1 MRWFLWNVIAFVTVL
16 SLPFL
21 LLFAWILFLQADKT
35 GSHSKWRRTLGWL
48 SLTSGSGLFV
58 VTLAVLF
65 TQNCHID
72 QGDWSCVSR
81 WESFTRVVVRSSPLL
96 ILLGVLGYR
105 KTRVLMVL
113 CVLAIAFD
121 CVMYDMTR

>member
-1 MRWFLWNVIAFVTVL
+1 MHWFLWNA
-16 SLPFL
+16 LPFVAVFSPPIL
-21 LLFAWILFLQADKT
+21 LFFAWILFLHADKT
-35 GSHSKWRRTLGWL
+35 GPHSKWRRTLGWL
-48 SLTSGSGLFV
+48 SLTSVSGLFL

-81 WESFTRVVVRSSPLL
+81 WESFTRVVVRSSPVL

-113 CVLAIAFD
+113 CVLTIAFD